1 MEGTCPS
8 SDWSSSSVW
17 QSVPRSKAGR
27 SNVPI
32 PEAAHGE
39 GSQPPRLGQEAKSSS
54 TSGAIGRPPK
64 PWFLLSQPKSTQR
77 SGLKEPGSPR
87 PLVMSQEIPSF
98 VNGGKRARE
107 KSALLMR

>member
-8 SDWSSSSVW
+8 SDRSSSSVW

-39 GSQPPRLGQEAKSSS
+39 GSQPQRLGQEAKSLS
-54 TSGAIGRPPK
+54 TSGAIGGHQ
-64 PWFLLSQPKSTQR
+64 SH
-77 SGLKEPGSPR
+77 GSYR
-87 PLVMSQEIPSF
+87 VSLNPLRDQ
-98 VNGGKRARE
+98 A
-107 KSALLMR
+107 